1 MKAQYITIQAD
12 GSKSYYSDKKM
23 TKLHREDG
31 PAIERP
37 YGYRA
42 WFINNLR
49 HRVDG
54 PAIEDDLMRNFGDV
68 GSWFIQGSEVTEQ
81 EHYRYYN
88 PTKEATIKINGKAF
102 TIKQLA
108 DLIETATIKGKTL

>member
-1 MKAQYITIQAD
+1 MKAQYITIEAD
-12 GSKSYYSDKKM
+12 GSKYYYSDKRM
-23 TKLHREDG
+23 TKFHREDG

-54 PAIEDDLMRNFGDV
+54 PAIEYGDETA
-68 GSWFIQGSEVTEQ
+68 GDWFIQGSEVTEQ

-88 PTKEATIKINGKAF
+88 QPKEATININGKEF

-108 DLIETATIKGKTL
+108 DLIEAVPIKGKTVQ

>member
-12 GSKSYYSDKKM
+12 GSKFYYSDKRM
-23 TKLHREDG
+23 AKLHREDG
-31 PAIERP
+31 PAVECTF
-37 YGYRA
+37 GYRA
-42 WFINNLR
+42 WFINGLR

-54 PAIEDDLMRNFGDV
+54 PAIEYGD
-68 GSWFIQGSEVTEQ
+68 GKNGDWFIQGSEVTEQ

-88 PTKEATIKINGKAF
+88 PTKEATININGKAF

-108 DLIETATIKGKTL
+108 DLIEAATIKGNIV